1 MRLGSGARVAMVG
14 GGQLARM
21 TYEAALPLGI
31 TLTVL
36 DANPLSPAIR
46 AGAQAVVGNPREL
59 ASLAELAMMGG
70 VVTLDHEDVSID
82 HLRKLE
88 GAGVMVAPGA
98 DVAELA
104 IDKAISRRRLR
115 SAGFPVPDA
124 VAGTTASDVIAF
136 AEGNGWPVVVKAA
149 TGGYDGRAVEVVGD
163 EAQAAA
169 VVDRLGSH
177 LVIES
182 FVEFDSELAVMVAR
196 STTGEVACYDP
207 VTTVQRDGICIE
219 VLAPAVVSSVV
230 RERAMELAQSLATT
244 FGLVGVMAVEMFVV
258 GDDLVINEL
267 ATRPHNSAHHTIE
280 AAETSQF
287 EQHLRAVLGWPLGS
301 TALRTPAAVTC
312 NVLGAEDGTDPLRR
326 LRGAL
331 AVRGAHVHLYAKTAR
346 PGRKLGHVTA
356 CGSTVA
362 EARAIA
368 QQASTV
374 LSSSHEDAVAMGQ
387 DGGRGG
393 IQSKTT

>member
-1 MRLGSGARVAMVG
+1 MRLGSEARVAMVG

-21 TYEAALPLGI
+21 TYEAALPLGV

-46 AGAQAVVGNPREL
+46 AGAQAVVGSSRNL
-59 ASLAELAMMGG
+59 ASLADLAMMGG
-70 VVTLDHEDVSID
+70 VVTFDHEDVSID

-88 GAGVMVAPGA
+88 GAGVIVAPGA

-104 IDKAISRRRLR
+104 IDKTISRRRLR
-115 SAGFPVPDA
+115 AAGFPVPDA
-124 VAGTTASDVIAF
+124 VSGTTTGDVTAF
-136 AEGNGWPVVVKAA
+136 AERNGWPVVVKAA
-149 TGGYDGRAVEVVGD
+149 TGGYDGRAVEVVAD
-163 EAQAAA
+163 REQAAGI
-169 VVDRLGSH
+169 VERLGAH
-177 LVIES
+177 LVIEA
-182 FVEFDSELAVMVAR
+182 FVAFDSELAVMVAR
-196 STTGEVACYDP
+196 SSTGEVACYDP
-207 VTTVQRDGICIE
+207 VTTVQREGICIE
-219 VLAPAVVSSVV
+219 VLAPAVVSSAV
-230 RERAMELAQSLATT
+230 REQAMELARSMATT
-244 FGLVGVMAVEMFVV
+244 FGLVGVMAVELFVV
-258 GDDLVINEL
+258 GEDLVVNEL

-301 TALRTPAAVTC
+301 TALRAPAAVTC
-312 NVLGAEDGTDPLRR
+312 NVLGAEDGTDPLGR
-326 LRGAL
+326 LREAL

-362 EARAIA
+362 EARDIA
-368 QQASTV
+368 RLASTV
-374 LSSSHEDAVAMGQ
+374 LSAPHGEPGAIGQ